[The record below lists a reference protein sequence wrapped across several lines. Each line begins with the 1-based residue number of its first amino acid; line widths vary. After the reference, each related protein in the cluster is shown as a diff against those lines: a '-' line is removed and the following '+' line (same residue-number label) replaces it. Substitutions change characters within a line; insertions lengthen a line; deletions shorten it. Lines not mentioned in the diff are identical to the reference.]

1 MLEHLENPTIHVF
14 GLEFDMT
21 ILSMSLIVVCIVF
34 GFVYWASRNMTLKPK
49 GKQNVLEWIYE
60 FVRGVISPNLGKYT
74 DNYSLF
80 FFSLFFFLIV
90 ANNIGLAAKI
100 SSETQNFWTS
110 PTANFAVDLG
120 LSLMIATIVHVEGI
134 RKRGFV
140 AYLKGYL
147 SPTPVM
153 LPMNLLEEL
162 TNILS
167 LALRLY
173 GNIYSGEV
181 LTSLLLQLAHINI
194 FGGITAI
201 LLNILW
207 TGFSV
212 MISCIQAYVFIIL
225 ASTYISHKVNHE
237 EE

>member
-1 MLEHLENPTIHVF
+1 MEKLENPIIHLF
-14 GLEFDMT
+14 GIEFDLT
-21 ILSMSLIVVCIVF
+21 ILSMSLLVVLIVF
-34 GFVYWASRNMTLKPK
+34 GFVFWASRRMTMKPT
-49 GKQNVLEWIYE
+49 GKQNVLEWVYE
-60 FVRGVISPNLGKYT
+60 FVRGVISPNLGEYT

-80 FFSLFFFLIV
+80 FFCLFFFLLV

-100 SSETQNFWTS
+100 SSETYNFWTS

-120 LSLMIATIVHVEGI
+120 LSLMIALVVHFEGI
-134 RKRGFV
+134 RKRGLKE
-140 AYLKGYL
+140 YLKGYL

-162 TNILS
+162 TNVLS

-181 LTSLLLQLAHINI
+181 LTGLLLQLAHVNI
-194 FGGITAI
+194 FGGIAAM